1 MRALQ
6 AFSQSGGS
14 LIANYAAQLSEAVMR
29 HGAETEVRAARV
41 EAEHAIR
48 ARSEFLANMNHELRT
63 PLNAIIG
70 FATMLRDID
79 GYDLSDEQKR
89 SYAEYI
95 LQSADLLLGHI
106 NTLLEVAALESGAVE
121 LNDDVIDFNALLNGA
136 MERAGV
142 RAGAA
147 AVAIERRDKG
157 EDVLAWGDPER
168 TEQALDHLLQIAI
181 KSCERGGK
189 VLVRACR
196 NENGWG
202 EVAVRD
208 NGAGF
213 GAEELRE
220 ALEAFQQ
227 IHRGLDR
234 SFAGPGVGYAVAKT
248 FIEMQGGQFIV
259 KSKPGQGTLVR
270 MALPP
275 PDKARAPADGAQDA
289 PLTEEPRKEEAYD
302 AA

>member
-14 LIANYAAQLSEAVMR
+14 LIAGYAAQLSEAVMR
-29 HGAETEVRAARV
+29 HDAETQARAARV
-41 EAEHAIR
+41 EAEQAIR

-106 NTLLEVAALESGAVE
+106 NTLLEVAALESGGVE
-121 LNDDVIDFNALLNGA
+121 LNDGVIDFDALLNGA
-136 MERAGV
+136 MERADI

-147 AVAIERRDKG
+147 EVAIERRDKG
-157 EDVLAWGDPER
+157 EGVCAWGDPER
-168 TEQALDHLLQIAI
+168 TEQALDHLLQIAV
-181 KSCERGGK
+181 KSCDRGGK
-189 VLVRACR
+189 VLVRACKD
-196 NENGWG
+196 ENGWA
-202 EVAVRD
+202 EIAVRD

-213 GAEELRE
+213 GAEELRD

-248 FIEMQGGQFIV
+248 FIEMQGGRFAV

-270 MALPP
+270 IALPP
-275 PDKARAPADGAQDA
+275 ADKAPADETQDA
-289 PLTEEPRKEEAYD
+289 PLTEELRKEEAYD